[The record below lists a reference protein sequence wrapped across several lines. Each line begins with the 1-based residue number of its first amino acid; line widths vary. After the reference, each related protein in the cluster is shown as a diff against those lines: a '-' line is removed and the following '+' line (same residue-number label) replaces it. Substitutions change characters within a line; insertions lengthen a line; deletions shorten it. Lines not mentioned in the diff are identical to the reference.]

1 MTLTTLVYKNLTRKW
16 TRFVLTGLSI
26 AVAFLL
32 FGFLQSFREAW
43 NSGVENASDTR
54 LVTVN
59 KINFTQPLPY
69 SYFTRIQTME
79 GVQAVTHASW
89 FGGFYQEPQNF
100 VQAFAV
106 DPTLWLGMYP
116 EMKAPPEQIARFI
129 ENRAGV
135 MVGNS
140 VAKRFGWQVGDRI
153 PLSSNIFSQQGGGSV
168 WDVEIEA
175 IYTPEANFDGSIVL
189 LHYEYFNESKSFGK
203 DTIGWLVVQTTSPQ
217 VNDAVIAAIDNQFAN
232 SSAETD
238 TVTEKAFSEQFQNQ
252 FGNISL
258 ILTLVIAGAFVTIL
272 MIVGF
277 NMVLAQRE
285 RIGELAV
292 MKTLGF
298 RSHTLF
304 GLMMG
309 EALAL
314 SLIGGLVGLALGALV
329 TFLFTILSAGFLP
342 PMAVSAETSLQAL
355 ALMVGLG
362 LITGTIPA
370 YQAYRTRII
379 TAFARN

>member
-1 MTLTTLVYKNLTRKW
+1 MTLTTLVRKNLTRKW
-16 TRFVLTGLSI
+16 TRFVLTVLSI

-135 MVGNS
+135 MVGSS
-140 VAKRFGWQVGDRI
+140 VANRFGWQVGDRI

-314 SLIGGLVGLALGALV
+314 SLIGGLVGLALGALL

-355 ALMVGLG
+355 GLMAALG

>member
-1 MTLTTLVYKNLTRKW
+1 MTLATLVRKNLTRKR
-16 TRFVLTGLSI
+16 TRFLLTLLSI

-43 NSGVENASDTR
+43 NSGVDNASDTR

-89 FGGFYQEPQNF
+89 FGGYYQEPQNF

-106 DPTLWLGMYP
+106 DPALWLGMYP
-116 EMKAPPEQIARFI
+116 EMEAPADQVTRFLD
-129 ENRAGV
+129 NRAGV
-135 MVGNS
+135 MVGDS

-175 IYTPEANFDGSIVL
+175 IYTPGENFDGSIVL
-189 LHYEYFNESKSFGK
+189 MHYDYFNESKSFGK

-314 SLIGGLVGLALGALV
+314 SLIGGLFGLGAGALV
-329 TFLFTILSAGFLP
+329 TLLFTILSAGFLP

-355 ALMVGLG
+355 GLMVCLG
-362 LITGTIPA
+362 LITGVIPA

>member
-116 EMKAPPEQIARFI
+116 EMKAPAEQIARFI

-135 MVGNS
+135 MVGSS
-140 VAKRFGWQVGDRI
+140 VANRFGWQVGDRI

-189 LHYEYFNESKSFGK
+189 LHYDYFNESKSFGK

-272 MIVGF
+272 MVVGF

-329 TFLFTILSAGFLP
+329 TFLFTVLSAGFLP

>member
-116 EMKAPPEQIARFI
+116 EMKAPAEQIARFI

-135 MVGNS
+135 MVGSS
-140 VAKRFGWQVGDRI
+140 VANRFGWQVGDRI

-175 IYTPEANFDGSIVL
+175 IYTPEENFDGSIVL

>member
-79 GVQAVTHASW
+79 GVQAVTLASW

-116 EMKAPPEQIARFI
+116 EMKAPAEQIARFI
-129 ENRAGV
+129 DNRAGV
-135 MVGNS
+135 MVGSS

>member
-116 EMKAPPEQIARFI
+116 EMKAPAEQIARFI

-135 MVGNS
+135 MVGSS
-140 VAKRFGWQVGDRI
+140 VANRFGWQVGDRI

-175 IYTPEANFDGSIVL
+175 IYTPEENFDGSIVL

-252 FGNISL
+252 FGNIIL

>member
-135 MVGNS
+135 MVGSS

-314 SLIGGLVGLALGALV
+314 SLIGGLVGLGAGTLA
-329 TFLFTILSAGFLP
+329 TMLISALSAGYLP
-342 PMAVSAETSLQAL
+342 PMAVSVQTSLQAL
-355 ALMVGLG
+355 ALMAALG

>member
-135 MVGNS
+135 MVGSS
-140 VAKRFGWQVGDRI
+140 VANRFGWQVGDRI
-153 PLSSNIFSQQGGGSV
+153 PLSSNIFSQQSGGSV

-189 LHYEYFNESKSFGK
+189 LHYDYFNESKSFGK

-329 TFLFTILSAGFLP
+329 TFLFTVLSAGFLP